1 MQATTAPQVS
11 PSPAPGAPQALAPGT
26 TPGVPTTADQVAAL
40 KSELQTVAPG
50 VATLPGV
57 PTTAAEVAALKSRRA
72 ELSNQLESAAGRR
85 QRLSSSLAG
94 KEGADRAGIEARI
107 AVLDQRIMQLESD
120 LAETG
125 HQLVMAPGTLV
136 ATTQAA
142 GQFGRMDPDGVAA
155 ITGVFI
161 LFVLAPIAFAAARM
175 MWKRTTS
182 RATAPQLPPD
192 SSRRLERLEQGMDA
206 IAVEIERISEGQRF
220 VTRLLSEGRAA
231 PALERSQR
239 IDEPVRAAGEDVMGV
254 QQART

>member
-1 MQATTAPQVS
+1 M
-11 PSPAPGAPQALAPGT
+11 
-26 TPGVPTTADQVAAL
+26 
-40 KSELQTVAPG
+40 APG
-50 VATLPGV
+50 VAALPGV

-85 QRLSSSLAG
+85 QRLSASLAG

-120 LAETG
+120 LSLTG

-136 ATTQAA
+136 ATTAPS
-142 GQFGRMDPDGVAA
+142 GQFGRMDPDAVAA
-155 ITGVFI
+155 LGAVFMI
-161 LFVLAPIAFAAARM
+161 FVLAPIAFAAARM
-175 MWKRTTS
+175 MWKRATS
-182 RATAPQLPPD
+182 RATTPQLPPD
-192 SSRRLERLEQGMDA
+192 TTRRLERLEQGVDA
-206 IAVEIERISEGQRF
+206 IAVEIERVSEGQRF

-239 IDEPVRAAGEDVMGV
+239 IEEPVRAAGESPGV